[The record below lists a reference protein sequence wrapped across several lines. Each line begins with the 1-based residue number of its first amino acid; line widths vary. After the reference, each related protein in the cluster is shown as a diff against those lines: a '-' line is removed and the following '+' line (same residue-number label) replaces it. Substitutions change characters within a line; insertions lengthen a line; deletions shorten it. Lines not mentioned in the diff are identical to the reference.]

1 MALWKQD
8 IFTVLGRNLPR
19 QKNREIIFYGE
30 WKENIYKKRKSL
42 QFHEERFKVLLP
54 ETKEAIQEVLADE
67 VPGIGK
73 KTAKAIVDAFGTD
86 TFHVLKEPP
95 KHETIPR
102 IKLMAVRNFIKAEER
117 KERLCYL
124 MGTYDLKKGQARKV
138 LKAFGE
144 DATEM
149 LDANIYNLYKAGI
162 SLADIEMNHE
172 HPKKR
177 KMIQSESDAGFI
189 QQSQDYVK
197 IKGIL
202 LFMKMI

>member
-1 MALWKQD
+1 MQEVHCSFYKKINELDDGTYSIARYHAISEVPKLALWKQD
-8 IFTVLGRNLPR
+8 IFTVLGRDLPR

-42 QFHEERFKVLLP
+42 QFHAERFKVLLP

-124 MGTYDLKKGQARKV
+124 MGTYDLKKVRPEKF
-138 LKAFGE
+138 LKHSE
-144 DATEM
+144 KM
-149 LDANIYNLYKAGI
+149 LQKC
-162 SLADIEMNHE
+162 
-172 HPKKR
+172 
-177 KMIQSESDAGFI
+177 
-189 QQSQDYVK
+189 
-197 IKGIL
+197 
-202 LFMKMI
+202 

>member
-1 MALWKQD
+1 MMVHNSIARYHAISEVPKLALWKQD
-8 IFTVLGRNLPR
+8 IFTVLGRDTSKTKEPR
-19 QKNREIIFYGE
+19 RIIFYGE

-42 QFHEERFKVLLP
+42 QFHAERFKVLLP

-117 KERLCYL
+117 KERLC
-124 MGTYDLKKGQARKV
+124 
-138 LKAFGE
+138 
-144 DATEM
+144 
-149 LDANIYNLYKAGI
+149 
-162 SLADIEMNHE
+162 
-172 HPKKR
+172 
-177 KMIQSESDAGFI
+177 
-189 QQSQDYVK
+189 
-197 IKGIL
+197 
-202 LFMKMI
+202 

>member
-1 MALWKQD
+1 MLRCNGKNMQEVHCSFYKKINELDDGTYSIARYHAISEVPKLALWKQD
-8 IFTVLGRNLPR
+8 IFTVLGRDLPR

-42 QFHEERFKVLLP
+42 QFHAERFKVLLP

-102 IKLMAVRNFIKAEER
+102 IKLMAVTATNLASPLFFSSKRII
-117 KERLCYL
+117 
-124 MGTYDLKKGQARKV
+124 MPTTYA
-138 LKAFGE
+138 
-144 DATEM
+144 
-149 LDANIYNLYKAGI
+149 IYTIFVAMELIN
-162 SLADIEMNHE
+162 
-172 HPKKR
+172 
-177 KMIQSESDAGFI
+177 
-189 QQSQDYVK
+189 
-197 IKGIL
+197 
-202 LFMKMI
+202 